1 MKTHAG
7 VDYSDFAATTITDAD
22 IAAYERD
29 GAVIIRNAISPE
41 WIETMRQAVDHVLAS
56 PGERSTENVA
66 PGQSGR
72 FYGDTFVWL
81 NQPRF
86 GDFIL
91 SSPLAELAARM
102 MRARKV
108 NFFYDQLLVK
118 EPRTAGRTPWHQDLP
133 YWPISGWQIA
143 SIWVPF
149 DRATP
154 ETGVVTYVKG
164 SHLWGKMFEPR
175 RFGPG
180 SPEKRRDSGTA
191 LEEAPDIDSHPWDFE
206 FVTGVLEPGDVFVHH
221 ARTLHGAPGNSSGS
235 MRRRALATRW
245 AGDDVVWDDRPGT
258 FMRLEKYTGLRKDVS
273 LKDGEPL
280 GGKLFPTVLPRQT
293 ADYLAGHG

>member
-1 MKTHAG
+1 MTTYDGIDFTNFAG
-7 VDYSDFAATTITDAD
+7 DTISDAD

-29 GAVIIRNAISPE
+29 GAVIIRQAISLD
-41 WIETMRQAVDHVLAS
+41 WIETMRQAVDQVLANPTANATENTA
-56 PGERSTENVA
+56 PGE
-66 PGQSGR
+66 SGR

-86 GDFIL
+86 AEFL
-91 SSPLAELAARM
+91 FRSPLAELAARI

-133 YWPISGWQIA
+133 YWPIRGWQIA

-154 ETGVVTYVKG
+154 DTGVVTYVKG

-180 SPEKRRDSGTA
+180 SAEKRRDSGPA

-206 FVTGVLEPGDVFVHH
+206 FVTGVLEPGDVFIHH
-221 ARTLHGAPGNSSGS
+221 ARTLHGAPGNSSS
-235 MRRRALATRW
+235 SARRRALATRW
-245 AGDDVVWDDRPGT
+245 TGDDVVWDDRPGT
-258 FMRLEKYTGLRKDVS
+258 FMRLEKYARLRQDVA
-273 LKDGEPL
+273 LRDGESL
-280 GGKLFPTVLPRQT
+280 GGKLFPTVLPRQAVIT
-293 ADYLAGHG
+293 HR